1 MQQHA
6 MQMQQAALLD
16 VQRGAPRPPPAG
28 AAAAGSAVSTAVV
41 DGVVYV
47 NNEAVAHAP
56 HGAVNLQAI
65 WPQGAAHAVH
75 QGERVFGPQRL
86 PE

>member
-28 AAAAGSAVSTAVV
+28 AAAAGGAVSTAVV

-56 HGAVNLQAI
+56 HGAVNLQ
-65 WPQGAAHAVH
+65 VVNDS
-75 QGERVFGPQRL
+75 VFL
-86 PE
+86 N